1 MSVDT
6 REILTRIALKLDT
19 YENWSKVSEE
29 GKGGNLVLLPG
40 EIGLCEIPGT
50 TKTVVENG
58 KNVSVTTAPTILFK
72 VGTSEKKAFKDL
84 PWASAKAAD
93 VYKWAKASEV
103 KLSNDKK
110 KIIFVGGNEDGSD
123 LTLEMNYMN
132 LSDVQAITN
141 PLAERLA
148 ALETAVNG
156 AEGVTGVTDTL
167 ASLDERLDAIEGD
180 NGTVATAL
188 TTAKAYTD
196 EREVEI
202 KKYADQAEADAKSYA
217 DGLAATNKGLIDG
230 VDAKVTAHAT
240 TLETHGTSIQTNA
253 DEIARV
259 EREYKAAD
267 QAIDKKLGGSYSESA
282 TVAAA
287 IADAKQA
294 GTDAAT
300 AVTNLTNG
308 QVKLNKEKSEDNASK
323 ITAMDAAYKA
333 ADKGLSDRLDKVEA
347 FFDGAAEDSEGL
359 NDALD
364 TLKEIQEFINTDG
377 TTADA
382 MVKDIAQNKQ
392 DISDNKS
399 AIDALK
405 SIVDLESGSGGLKTT
420 LENMQSEIDRNEGN
434 ITSLQDIVDGYSTK
448 GSIKTAVEKAQ
459 TDATNAGTAAAT
471 ADSKAV
477 NAQTRI
483 GVVET
488 LVNNETTGVAANA
501 KKAADNAADIKSLQ
515 DLTSDYNT
523 VKKTANDLKAIVVD
537 GDNSNAKLRA
547 DIGTL
552 QSVVNDGTKGNAQLY
567 TDLQALTSTVTNA
580 NTGLAKAH
588 ELIGKLDS
596 RMAVVEDNFLKVAD
610 QLIFQCGT
618 SDTNLFTYNDST
630 IMP

>member
-29 GKGGNLVLLPG
+29 GQGGNLVLLPG

-217 DGLAATNKGLIDG
+217 DDLAATNKGLIDG

-240 TLETHGTSIQTNA
+240 TLETHGTNIQANT

-448 GSIKTAVEKAQ
+448 GSIKTAIEKAQ